1 MSENSQKKLLQRI
14 LLLGSGVAFV
24 GSSVAFMTMFGSRP
38 QAQVQEQVVQS
49 SPTNPTELIQQ
60 RLKAVEKG
68 YKQILEQEPENRFAL
83 QGLAEI
89 RIQMKDNEGAI
100 EPIEKLIELYPEQ
113 EGYKKVLQEL
123 KKAKLRK
130 KNETTKKEE
139 NSK

>member
-38 QAQVQEQVVQS
+38 QAQVPEQVVQS
-49 SPTNPTELIQQ
+49 SSTNPTELIQQ
-60 RLKAVEKG
+60 RLKAEEKG

-83 QGLAEI
+83 EGLALT
-89 RIQMKDNEGAI
+89 RIKMKDNEGAI
-100 EPIEKLIELYPEQ
+100 KPVEKLIELYPEQ
-113 EGYKKVLQEL
+113 ENYKQVLQEL
-123 KKAKLRK
+123 KKQITQ
-130 KNETTKKEE
+130 KNETIKKEE

>member
-24 GSSVAFMTMFGSRP
+24 GTSVAFMTMFGSRP

-123 KKAKLRK
+123 KKQITQ

>member
-38 QAQVQEQVVQS
+38 QAQVPEQVVQS
-49 SPTNPTELIQQ
+49 SQTNPTELIQQ

-123 KKAKLRK
+123 KKQITQK
-130 KNETTKKEE
+130 KRDN
-139 NSK
+139 